1 MLVREAKDRSVSAW
15 INEMFL
21 AFTWTQAKKF
31 PAQAMEFVM
40 GWGKQGSEK
49 SLPCLSLSATYLCT
63 AQENVHSPPKI
74 ILWEFFIFKK
84 RNNFCISKLFS
95 WAIRSSTL
103 LQKGWAAL
111 LIHMQERQQKKKKK
125 KRKKTTCTLIMQ
137 RLCLTNQEMYP
148 FFCHVLR
155 SRAANSYYHLLSL
168 NRLVLEVTSRQHALL
183 KGKTPHTHLS
193 L

>member
-125 KRKKTTCTLIMQ
+125 KENNLHSHNAKIMPHKPGDVSILLSRSQIKSSQLLLSSTVSEPSGIRSNKSTTCFT
-137 RLCLTNQEMYP
+137 
-148 FFCHVLR
+148 
-155 SRAANSYYHLLSL
+155 
-168 NRLVLEVTSRQHALL
+168 
-183 KGKTPHTHLS
+183 KGENPSHPP
-193 L
+193 